1 MFVETNQA
9 IIALFQLSE
18 EGENSWGQN
27 NRLRKKIFLEKLWNE
42 MSTESFETLQ
52 QIPGNLEVTQIS
64 TKVVAYWRKA

>member
-52 QIPGNLEVTQIS
+52 QIPGNLEVTQMS
-64 TKVVAYWRKA
+64 TKVVAY

>member
-42 MSTESFETLQ
+42 MSTESFKTLQ
-52 QIPGNLEVTQIS
+52 QIPGNLEVTQMS
-64 TKVVAYWRKA
+64 TKVVAY

>member
-1 MFVETNQA
+1 MFVKTNQA

-52 QIPGNLEVTQIS
+52 QIPGNLEVTQMS
-64 TKVVAYWRKA
+64 TKVVAY

>member
-64 TKVVAYWRKA
+64 TKVVAY